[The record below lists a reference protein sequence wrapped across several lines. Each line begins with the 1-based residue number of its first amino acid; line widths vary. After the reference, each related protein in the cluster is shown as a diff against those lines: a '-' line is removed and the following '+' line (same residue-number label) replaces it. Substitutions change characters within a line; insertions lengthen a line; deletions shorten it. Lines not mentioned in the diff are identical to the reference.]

1 MRTSQTLRI
10 VKNKATET
18 PHGVYYIHFS
28 HSPLHLF
35 AKELMVGTI
44 IHIRGAFSVARFD
57 LQGNAK
63 AFMRGTSIRTGSTF
77 FLFVC
82 KHHLKLPVKKELL
95 AKIFFYS

>member
-1 MRTSQTLRI
+1 MGTSQLHQL

-57 LQGNAK
+57 
-63 AFMRGTSIRTGSTF
+63 
-77 FLFVC
+77 
-82 KHHLKLPVKKELL
+82 
-95 AKIFFYS
+95 